1 MELGRKLYIRSLVNV
16 SAEPIS
22 FFWPMRNFVHHNPL
36 HELEHL
42 PFEEAV
48 KLGEKIFKGRPF
60 LSRKDYVRLMEKGYI
75 DREILKRKIE
85 EYLSS
90 KDVPV
95 NAEEIFKLMS
105 SPNLRPHKNAYL
117 TREANSQIVW
127 KIKERFEE
135 NPEEVLKK
143 LLESVGETN
152 TLLDVVDAVFG
163 EKLNEEVNELLI
175 KAVLDFL
182 DEGQSVVEM
191 PNRRQGFFKAWREL
205 SRKNLR
211 YFVKGGRELFELVE
225 KFEEPEEVIDD
236 TLKYLGIP
244 EERWE
249 GFLTLEIAKLKGFA
263 GYIRWRYHNKHYY
276 FQRVYPTDIVEFVA
290 VRLTL
295 ERGLLAHRS
304 KKYSSRLTY
313 EGLKEFF
320 EREPFKAYLMY
331 EYHSRRAFGEYV
343 SYLPE
348 YFEHPEKIL
357 KAYLNYKSL
366 SQAQNF
372 ALFLEEWLGE
382 KVKKLSDEELHKL
395 VDFYEE
401 FKENEGFIWLKALEE
416 TAIRKLIR
424 GVKRARREEEKP
436 KAQALFCIDV
446 RSERYRRNLE
456 KVGNYETY
464 GIAGFFGVPM
474 AFVELHKGHEEFLC
488 PVLIRPKNVV
498 LEVPKKVEEV
508 SESFLH
514 AVEEILHDLKQNVLT
529 PYITVEAIG
538 FLFGFDFIG
547 KTFMPYSYSKL
558 RERFL
563 ETHEEVDYIINKLPR
578 KEIERIVKEVYKI
591 TIKKVLKHEFG
602 VRESLI
608 WDGLLEE
615 VYKLC
620 MEEGEEKKELEK
632 LGFDDERIKELL
644 EKLKKVYRVDRGYRN
659 ILYERLSMLGFSVE
673 EQAALISKAL
683 QVIGLK
689 EFAPFIFIIGHGSK
703 SDNNPYE
710 SALDCG
716 ACGGASGLYNAI
728 VFCRMANNPE
738 VRKLM
743 RERFNVDIPEN
754 TYFIPALHN
763 TTTDEVVLYETD
775 KLPEEVR
782 QRLKEIEGDLHRAT
796 VLTALERYDE
806 LFEEN
811 REEEVRKA
819 YKVAEN
825 AYDWSQVRPEWGLSG
840 NYAFVIG
847 GRYLTK
853 HLNLE
858 GKVFLHSYDYRID
871 RKGFLLETI
880 LSGPMIVGQWIN
892 MEHYF
897 STTDNEVYGS
907 GSKVYHNVAGRFGVV
922 SGNFSDLR
930 TGLPSQTVLK
940 GEEPHHI
947 PIRLIVLLEAPFE
960 FATSVINRV
969 YAVREL
975 IKNGWVNFIIY
986 DPEKG
991 KFFRYE
997 KEWKEVKDEEA

>member
-1 MELGRKLYIRSLVNV
+1 MELGRKLYIRSLVNIA
-16 SAEPIS
+16 AEPIS

-42 PFEEAV
+42 PFEEAI
-48 KLGEKIFKGRPF
+48 KLGQKIFKGKPF
-60 LSRKDYVRLMEKGYI
+60 LSRKDYVKLMEKGYI
-75 DREILKRKIE
+75 SKKILKRKIE
-85 EYLSS
+85 EYLQS
-90 KDVPV
+90 KDVPL
-95 NAEEIFKLMS
+95 NEEDILRLMS
-105 SPNLRPHKNAYL
+105 SPDLKPYKNAYL
-117 TREANSQIVW
+117 FKKADPEIVW
-127 KIKERFEE
+127 KIREKFEE
-135 NPEEVLKK
+135 NPQDVLNE
-143 LLESVGETN
+143 LLESIGETN
-152 TLLDVVDAVFG
+152 TLLDVVDSLFG
-163 EKLNEEVNELLI
+163 ENLNETVNELLI

-191 PNRRQGFFKAWREL
+191 PNRKEGFFKAWKEL

-211 YFVKGGRELFELVE
+211 YLVKGGREIFEIVE

-236 TLKYLGIP
+236 TLRYFGIP
-244 EERWE
+244 EEKWE
-249 GFLTLEIAKLKGFA
+249 SFLTLEIAKLKGFA

-276 FQRVYPTDIVEFVA
+276 FQKVYPTDIVEFVA
-290 VRLTL
+290 VRLAL
-295 ERGLLAHRS
+295 ERGLLTHKS
-304 KKYSSRLTY
+304 KKHYTRLTY
-313 EGLKEFF
+313 YGLKEFF
-320 EREPFKAYLMY
+320 QKEPLKAYLMY
-331 EYHSRRAFGEYV
+331 EYHSGRAFGEYV
-343 SYLPE
+343 SSLPE
-348 YFEHPEKIL
+348 YFENPTKIL

-366 SQAQNF
+366 SRAQNF
-372 ALFLEEWLGE
+372 AIFLQDWLGQ
-382 KVKKLSDEELHKL
+382 KVKHLSEKELIKL
-395 VDFYEE
+395 VEFYEE
-401 FKENEGFIWLKALEE
+401 FKEDEGLIWLKALEE
-416 TAIRKLIR
+416 TLISKLID
-424 GVKRARREEEKP
+424 GVKKAKREYEKP

-456 KVGNYETY
+456 RMGNYETY

-488 PVLIRPKNVV
+488 PVLLKPKNVV
-498 LEVPKKVEEV
+498 LEVPKKIEEV
-508 SESFLH
+508 SESLFH

-558 RERFL
+558 REKFL
-563 ETHEEVDYIINKLPR
+563 EGHEDVDYIINKLP
-578 KEIERIVKEVYKI
+578 KEEIERIIREVYRI
-591 TIKKVLKHEFG
+591 TIKKVLKYEFG
-602 VRESLI
+602 VGENLI
-608 WDGLLEE
+608 WDGLLDEI
-615 VYKLC
+615 YRLC
-620 MEEGEEKKELEK
+620 MEEGKDTKELEK
-632 LGFDDERIKELL
+632 LGFNEERVKELL
-644 EKLKKVYRVDRGYRN
+644 EKLRNVYKVDRGYRN

-673 EQAALISKAL
+673 EQAALISRAL

-689 EFAPFIFIIGHGSK
+689 EFAPIVLVIGHGSK

-738 VRKLM
+738 VRKLI
-743 RERFNVDIPEN
+743 RERFHIDIPDD
-754 TYFIPALHN
+754 TYFVPGLHN
-763 TTTDEVVLYETD
+763 TTTDEVTLYETER
-775 KLPEEVR
+775 LPEKAREK
-782 QRLKEIEGDLHRAT
+782 LKEIEEDLRRAS

-806 LFEEN
+806 LFQEN
-811 REEEVRKA
+811 REEEARKT

-853 HLNLE
+853 HLNLQ

-871 RKGFLLETI
+871 KKGFLLEVI

-907 GSKVYHNVAGRFGVV
+907 GSKIYHNVAGRFGVV

-940 GEEPHHI
+940 GDEPHHI
-947 PIRLIVLLEAPFE
+947 PVRLIVLLEAPFE
-960 FATSVINRV
+960 FAKGVINRV

-975 IKNGWVNFIIY
+975 IKNGWVNFLIY

-991 KFFRYE
+991 KFFKYE
-997 KEWKEVKDEEA
+997 KEWKEVKDEET